1 MGNRKRLENVGTRHF
16 IGETVVELCQA
27 DYTHKNP
34 HLYGRKNVHNSVDN
48 VDKHG
53 KTAEILRFLIVDNFF
68 FMWKTGDEMCI
79 NKKKNIYIVFCKFSL
94 DQRKNKKYINVLKDI
109 IIYQV
114 AVRRYALHLRRPW

>member
-79 NKKKNIYIVFCKFSL
+79 NKKRTFI
-94 DQRKNKKYINVLKDI
+94 
-109 IIYQV
+109 
-114 AVRRYALHLRRPW
+114 

>member
-1 MGNRKRLENVGTRHF
+1 MWGKKVANKIMGNRKRLENVGTRHF

-53 KTAEILRFLIVDNFF
+53 KTAEIL
-68 FMWKTGDEMCI
+68 
-79 NKKKNIYIVFCKFSL
+79 SL
-94 DQRKNKKYINVLKDI
+94 SNCG
-109 IIYQV
+109 
-114 AVRRYALHLRRPW
+114 

>member
-16 IGETVVELCQA
+16 IGGTVVELCQA

-48 VDKHG
+48 VDKRG

-79 NKKKNIYIVFCKFSL
+79 NKKRTFI
-94 DQRKNKKYINVLKDI
+94 
-109 IIYQV
+109 
-114 AVRRYALHLRRPW
+114 